1 MNVMCHSEITPCDG
15 MNQSKANVMNVMCQ
29 SGAKQSRLFISNDDT
44 IRTALER
51 DNDDDASVDV

>member
-1 MNVMCHSEITPCDG
+1 MRWDEPEQGQCDECDVPKWG
-15 MNQSKANVMNVMCQ
+15 KAE
-29 SGAKQSRLFISNDDT
+29 QSRLFISNDDT